1 MAVKSYAVFAAGGT
15 RIDETMSA
23 GNDALTPTLLW
34 RTLNYPVRARKAAEM
49 GIRRPRSGHSG
60 LPRLLPE
67 LREPGLYRCRV
78 TAQPPRLYI
87 FPHAGGSAEYYVP
100 FAKSFSSDIKRIAVR
115 YPGRAGTHD
124 LGSFTGIPDL
134 ADMVC
139 RMLPPPDQSDDKVA
153 FFGHSMGGLLAF
165 ESARRFEVARS
176 PIAALFVSACA
187 APGRVGYE
195 HIPESDRG
203 LLDAVSEMT
212 GVNPE
217 FLENDEFAAKIL
229 PTLRGLKAISKYDCP
244 PGEKLSCPISAFLG
258 DDDEVATYQKV
269 LPWSERTTSEFSV
282 KAFPGHHFYLTDHIA
297 ELVGEIE
304 PKILSSCR
312 G

>member
-1 MAVKSYAVFAAGGT
+1 VT
-15 RIDETMSA
+15 DRP
-23 GNDALTPTLLW
+23 PT
-34 RTLNYPVRARKAAEM
+34 
-49 GIRRPRSGHSG
+49 
-60 LPRLLPE
+60 
-67 LREPGLYRCRV
+67 
-78 TAQPPRLYI
+78 LYI
-87 FPHAGGSAEYYVP
+87 FPHAGGSAEFYVP
-100 FAKSFSSDIKRIAVR
+100 FAKAFSSDIKRIAVR

-124 LGSFTGIPDL
+124 LGSFTSITDL
-134 ADMVC
+134 ADKVC
-139 RMLPPPDQSDDKVA
+139 RMVPPPDQSDKVA

-165 ESARRFEVARS
+165 EVARRFELAGS

-217 FLENDEFAAKIL
+217 FLENEEFAAKIL

-244 PGEKLSCPISAFLG
+244 PEAALSCPIFAFRG
-258 DDDEVATYQKV
+258 DADEVATHEKV
-269 LPWSERTTSEFSV
+269 LGWSERTTSEFAARV
-282 KAFPGHHFYLTDHIA
+282 FPGHHFYLNDHIP
-297 ELVGEIE
+297 ELVSHIE
-304 PKILSSCR
+304 GKILSCCR